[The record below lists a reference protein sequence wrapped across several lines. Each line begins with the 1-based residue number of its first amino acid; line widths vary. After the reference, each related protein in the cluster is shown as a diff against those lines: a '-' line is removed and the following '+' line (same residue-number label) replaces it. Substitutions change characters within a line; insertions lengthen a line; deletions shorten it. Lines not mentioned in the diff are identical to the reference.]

1 VAYTQGA
8 MPVQPTLAHLPKTGS
23 TLPAMTR
30 ADQPRT
36 ADTAW
41 RADIDGLR
49 AIAVIAVILF
59 HAGFEFIPGG
69 FTGVDIFFVVSG
81 FLIGRQ
87 IITELDSH
95 KFSFAQFWFRRA
107 RRILPALIVMSVVS
121 IVAGWFILMPNDL
134 KDTGRTALAQ
144 SVFASNIYFWLKADY
159 FATPSLLKP
168 LLHTWTL
175 SLEEQFYLC
184 APILLLLLH
193 RLGRSWLIIGSGV
206 LLLVSFCASA
216 ALSLHMP
223 AASFYL
229 LPFRAWELLAGVLLA
244 AGVSQTK
251 ALPERTHAV
260 LGLAGLALIFSGFFT
275 ISESSIFPGYLAL
288 LPVVGAAS
296 LTAAGTT
303 DRSGPVTALLS
314 HPVLAATGKASY
326 SLYLWHWP
334 VFVYLRYMFGN
345 TLPLPLTLAAL
356 GLTAVLGFVSWRL
369 IEQPTRRISWRQ
381 GSIGLIAAVS
391 AGSMLVALSGYA
403 LERKDGHRLERCLPR
418 AQQIYRQAFDIL
430 RYDEPCNRPAGLQ
443 DMPVCG
449 TAGPEQT
456 PDIIVWGDSHTWAIA
471 PALTALTAQTGRTY
485 TRYQCLPVLEA
496 FRADQA
502 SDLQGDPCAVRNR
515 LMVEYIRNNRIK
527 HVLFVAA
534 WSRLV
539 EPREFRMEG
548 AGQRD
553 QFVSGI
559 EGPSLS
565 SAQAKAVFARQFPAT
580 VKRLLAAGT
589 TVWILEQV
597 PQHTAWIANEAARA
611 VIYPKG
617 AVTER
622 PLADHIRRQAFVSDV
637 FQRLATGNSRVH
649 LLDPQPLFC
658 DNATCQATR
667 NGTALYFDFHHLSI
681 AGAKLL
687 SPLLLRVFDVSKSDK
702 K

>member
-326 SLYLWHWP
+326 SLYLWQWP

-356 GLTAVLGFVSWRL
+356 GLTAGLGFVSWRL

-391 AGSMLVALSGYA
+391 AGSILVALSGYA
-403 LERKDGHRLERCLPR
+403 LDRKDGFVWRLPADAR
-418 AQQIYRQAFDIL
+418 AIYQQAFDIL
-430 RYDEPCNRPAGLQ
+430 HYDEPCNRPAGLQ

-449 TAGPEQT
+449 TAGPQQT

-471 PALTALTAQTGRTY
+471 PALTALSAQTGRTY

-502 SDLQGDPCAVRNR
+502 SDLKGDDCARRNR
-515 LMVEYIRNNRIK
+515 LMVDYIRNNRIK
-527 HVLFVAA
+527 HVVFVAA

-539 EPREFRMEG
+539 EPRELRMEG

-553 QFVSGI
+553 QFVSGA
-559 EGPSLS
+559 EGPSLGS
-565 SAQAKAVFARQFPAT
+565 TQAKTVFARQFPVT
-580 VKRLLAAGT
+580 VKQLLAAGAN
-589 TVWILEQV
+589 VWILGQV
-597 PQHTAWIANEAARA
+597 PQHTAWIANEAARQT
-611 VIYPKG
+611 IYGGG
-617 AVTER
+617 AATQR
-622 PLADHIRRQAFVSDV
+622 PLSDHIRRQAFVSDI
-637 FQRLATGNSRVH
+637 FRQQARLDSRVH
-649 LLDPQPLFC
+649 FLDPQHLFC
-658 DNATCQATR
+658 DDSTCRATQD
-667 NGTALYFDFHHLSI
+667 GTALYFDFHHLSI
-681 AGAKLL
+681 AGARILR
-687 SPLLLRVFDVSKSDK
+687 PLLHQVFIRPIDSKQ
-702 K
+702 